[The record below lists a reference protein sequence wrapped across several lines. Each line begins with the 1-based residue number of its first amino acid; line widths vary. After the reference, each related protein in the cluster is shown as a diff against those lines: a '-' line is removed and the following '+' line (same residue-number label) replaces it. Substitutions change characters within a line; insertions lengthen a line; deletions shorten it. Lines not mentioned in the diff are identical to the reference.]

1 MPTRKQSE
9 LQAKLQQKEREIFS
23 IQKIGQAL
31 SSTLHLD
38 DLLGVIMKEIT
49 YLMDADRSTL
59 YLVDRR
65 KNEIWSKIAL
75 KAEVKEIRQKIGVG
89 ISGYVAA
96 SGKKINIP
104 DAYKD
109 SRFDPSTDKRT
120 GYRTRSIL
128 CLPVWEP
135 TTNQQKREILG
146 VIQVLNKREGYFTAE
161 DEGILEAVA
170 SEVAIAI
177 SNARLYEQLEQ
188 KLKEI
193 DLLYELEQQLSS
205 IYNLYDL
212 LQNFLHGLMKHLGCD
227 ASALIFPKN
236 NQLRL
241 LWVEKER
248 GSIQPEISSAQLEFL
263 ETLSPDEP
271 EGDPKAVLKS
281 INNLL
286 GSHFSFLK
294 ILPLPSGQEK
304 YRQALILVQLPATE
318 SGTSD
323 IDNSQVLDIIG
334 QKIVRAI
341 ELFSLRIQLFRQER
355 LSAVGQMMGTIVH
368 DLRSPINSIN
378 GFLEL
383 MTEPDATPEERQEYA
398 QIMRTE
404 IQSIMNMITEIL
416 DFSKGKTSILPRKT
430 SATDVLK
437 RFQPQIEQL
446 FRNSGISLKIENKSK
461 KLLYA
466 DVEKLTRVFYNISKN
481 AKEALKNKGNFQF
494 TVYDADSEVVFELKD
509 DGPGIPDE
517 IRSRLFDSF
526 VTSGKESGTGLG
538 LAIVKKIVE
547 EHHGHIQLST
557 AKGQGTTFLIK
568 LPELKKEE

>member
-9 LQAKLQQKEREIFS
+9 LQARLQQKEREIFS
-23 IQKIGQAL
+23 IQRIGQAL

-49 YLMDADRSTL
+49 HLMDADRSTL

-96 SGKKINIP
+96 SGEKINIP

-146 VIQVLNKREGYFTAE
+146 VIQVLNKREGHFTTE

-205 IYNLYDL
+205 IYNLSDL
-212 LQNFLHGLMKHLGCD
+212 LQNFLHGLMKHLGCN
-227 ASALIFPKN
+227 ASALIFPEN
-236 NQLRL
+236 NQPRL

-248 GSIQPEISSAQLEFL
+248 GSVQPEISSTQLEFL
-263 ETLSPDEP
+263 ETLSPDDP
-271 EGDPKAVLKS
+271 ECDPKAVLKS
-281 INNLL
+281 INELL

-294 ILPLPSGQEK
+294 IIPLPSGQEK
-304 YRQALILVQLPATE
+304 YRQALILVQWPATDNVN
-318 SGTSD
+318 SD
-323 IDNSQVLDIIG
+323 IENSQILDIIG
-334 QKIVRAI
+334 QKIIRAI
-341 ELFSLRIQLFRQER
+341 ELFSLRVQLFRQER

-383 MTEPDATPEERQEYA
+383 MTEPDASPEERHEYA

-481 AKEALKNKGNFQF
+481 AKEALKNSGNFQF

-517 IRSRLFDSF
+517 IRGRLFDSF

-547 EHHGHIQLST
+547 EHHGHIELST
-557 AKGQGTTFLIK
+557 AKGQGTTFFIK

>member
-9 LQAKLQQKEREIFS
+9 LKARLQQKEREIFS
-23 IQKIGQAL
+23 IQRIGQAL

-49 YLMDADRSTL
+49 HLMDADRSTL

-75 KAEVKEIRQKIGVG
+75 KAEVKEIRQRIGVG

-96 SGKKINIP
+96 SGEKINIP

-146 VIQVLNKREGYFTAE
+146 VIQVLNKREGHFTTE

-205 IYNLYDL
+205 IYNLSDL
-212 LQNFLHGLMKHLGCD
+212 LQNFLHGLMKHLGCN
-227 ASALIFPKN
+227 ASALIFPEN
-236 NQLRL
+236 NQPRL

-248 GSIQPEISSAQLEFL
+248 GSVQPEISSTQLEFL
-263 ETLSPDEP
+263 ETLSPDGP
-271 EGDPKAVLKS
+271 ECDPKAVLKS
-281 INNLL
+281 INELL

-294 ILPLPSGQEK
+294 IIPLPSGQEK
-304 YRQALILVQLPATE
+304 YRQALILVQWPATDNVN
-318 SGTSD
+318 SD
-323 IDNSQVLDIIG
+323 IENSQILDIIG
-334 QKIVRAI
+334 QKIIRAI
-341 ELFSLRIQLFRQER
+341 ELFSLRVQLFRQER

-383 MTEPDATPEERQEYA
+383 MTEPDATPEERHEYA

-481 AKEALKNKGNFQF
+481 AKEALKNSGNFQF
-494 TVYDADSEVVFELKD
+494 TVYDTDSEVVFELKD

-517 IRSRLFDSF
+517 IRGRLFDSF

-547 EHHGHIQLST
+547 EHHGHIELST
-557 AKGQGTTFLIK
+557 AKGQGTTFFIK